1 MNHIS
6 MRVVSAALVNAA
18 LLMASVPVAAAPADG
33 NTQAAQRLSLNPAI
47 RASAAR
53 SGRENK
59 LDGGVGGITAI
70 AIGAGIVAI
79 GVLAAVI
86 SNDDSDNDNP
96 ASP

>member
-18 LLMASVPVAAAPADG
+18 LLMASAPVAAAPANG
-33 NTQAAQRLSLNPAI
+33 QAAQRLSLNPAI